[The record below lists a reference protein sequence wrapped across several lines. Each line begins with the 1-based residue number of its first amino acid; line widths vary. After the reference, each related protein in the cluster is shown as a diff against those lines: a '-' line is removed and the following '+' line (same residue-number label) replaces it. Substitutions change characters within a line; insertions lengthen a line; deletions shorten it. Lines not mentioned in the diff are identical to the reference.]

1 MIRINLLPFRAARK
15 KENIRRQVSIFFL
28 SLMLVTILAVII
40 HVGFN
45 RKIAGLNQQ
54 IETTKTQ
61 VAKYNKI
68 NEEIAEIKKK
78 LAVLDKKIEVIQTLD
93 MNRKAPVR
101 LMDSMTQL
109 LVANRMWFT
118 RMDYKEASIKLD
130 GIALDNQTV
139 ADFMTRIQD
148 FADYQEVKLASIKQ
162 ERFTKKDLNL
172 KRFGVTFK
180 KAAPKL
186 DASSEK
192 QKAKK

>member
-15 KENIRRQVSIFFL
+15 KENVRRQVSVFLL
-28 SLMLVTILAVII
+28 SLALVTILAVIG
-40 HVGFN
+40 HVWLN
-45 RKIAGLNQQ
+45 NKVSGLNER
-54 IETTKTQ
+54 IASTKAQ

-68 NEEIAEIKKK
+68 NAEIAEIKKK

-118 RMDYKEASIKLD
+118 RMDYKDASIKLD
-130 GIALDNQTV
+130 GIALDNQTI
-139 ADFMTRIQD
+139 ADFMTRVQE
-148 FADYQEVKLASIKQ
+148 FPDYQAVKLASIKQ
-162 ERFTKKDLNL
+162 ERFKNKDLNL
-172 KRFGVTFK
+172 KRFGVTFT
-180 KAAPKL
+180 KAVPKP
-186 DASSEK
+186 DQSSEK

>member
-15 KENIRRQVSIFFL
+15 KENVRRQVSVFL
-28 SLMLVTILAVII
+28 LSFVLVAILAVIG
-40 HVGFN
+40 HVWLNN
-45 RKIAGLNQQ
+45 RISGLNER
-54 IETTKTQ
+54 IASTKAQ

-68 NEEIAEIKKK
+68 NKEIAEIKKK

-101 LMDSMTQL
+101 LLDSMTQL

-118 RMDYKEASIKLD
+118 RMDYKNKGVKLD

-139 ADFMTRIQD
+139 ADFMTRVE
-148 FADYQEVKLASIKQ
+148 AYPDYEQVKLAKIKQ
-162 ERFTKKDLNL
+162 ERLKSKDLNL

-180 KAAPKL
+180 KTTSKP
-186 DASSEK
+186 DTSSKK

>member
-15 KENIRRQVSIFFL
+15 KENVRRQVSVFLL
-28 SLMLVTILAVII
+28 SLALVIIIAVIA
-40 HVGFN
+40 HVWFN
-45 RKIAGLNQQ
+45 NRIAGLNER
-54 IETTKTQ
+54 IESTKAQ

-78 LAVLDKKIEVIQTLD
+78 LAVLDKKIEVIKTLD

-118 RMDYKEASIKLD
+118 RMDYKDAGIKLD

-139 ADFMTRIQD
+139 ADFMTRVQE
-148 FADYQEVKLASIKQ
+148 FPDYQEVKLASIKQ
-162 ERFTKKDLNL
+162 ERFPNKDLNL
-172 KRFGVTFK
+172 KRFGVTFT
-180 KAAPKL
+180 KAAPKP
-186 DASSEK
+186 DASSAK

>member
-15 KENIRRQVSIFFL
+15 KENIRRQVSVFFL
-28 SLMLVTILAVII
+28 SLVLVTILAVVV

-118 RMDYKEASIKLD
+118 RMDYKDSGIKLD

-139 ADFMTRIQD
+139 ADFMTRVQD
-148 FADYQEVKLASIKQ
+148 FADYKDVKLASIKQ
-162 ERFTKKDLNL
+162 ERFTNKNLNL
-172 KRFGVTFK
+172 KRFGVTFQ
-180 KAAPKL
+180 KASPKL

>member
-15 KENIRRQVSIFFL
+15 KENVRRQVSVFLL
-28 SLMLVTILAVII
+28 SLVLVTILAVIV
-40 HVGFN
+40 HVWFN
-45 RKIAGLNQQ
+45 NRIDRLNERIAS
-54 IETTKTQ
+54 TKAQ

-68 NEEIAEIKKK
+68 NAEIAEIKQK

-101 LMDSMTQL
+101 VLDSMTQL

-118 RMDYKEASIKLD
+118 RMDYNDEAIKLD

-139 ADFMTRIQD
+139 ADFMTRVQE
-148 FADYQEVKLASIKQ
+148 FPDYQEVKLASIKQ
-162 ERFTKKDLNL
+162 ERYKNKDLNL

-180 KAAPKL
+180 KAAPKPVK
-186 DASSEK
+186 SSEK
-192 QKAKK
+192 QKAK

>member
-15 KENIRRQVSIFFL
+15 KENVRRQVSVFLL
-28 SLMLVTILAVII
+28 SLVLVTILAVIV
-40 HVGFN
+40 HVWFN
-45 RKIAGLNQQ
+45 NRIGRLNERIAS
-54 IETTKTQ
+54 TKAQ

-68 NEEIAEIKKK
+68 NAEIAEIKQK

-101 LMDSMTQL
+101 VLDSMTQL

-118 RMDYKEASIKLD
+118 RMDYKDEAIKLD

-139 ADFMTRIQD
+139 ADFMTRVQE
-148 FADYQEVKLASIKQ
+148 FPDYQEVKLASVKQ
-162 ERFTKKDLNL
+162 ERFKNKDLNL

-180 KAAPKL
+180 KAAPKQVK
-186 DASSEK
+186 SSEK
-192 QKAKK
+192 QKAK

>member
-15 KENIRRQVSIFFL
+15 KENVRRQVSVFLL
-28 SLMLVTILAVII
+28 SLVLVTILAVIA
-40 HVGFN
+40 HVWFN
-45 RKIAGLNQQ
+45 NRITGLNDR
-54 IETTKTQ
+54 IASAKAQ

-68 NEEIAEIKKK
+68 NAEIAEIKKK

-93 MNRKAPVR
+93 RNRKAPVR

-118 RMDYKEASIKLD
+118 RMDYKDEGIKLD

-139 ADFMTRIQD
+139 ADFMTRVQE
-148 FADYQEVKLASIKQ
+148 FPDYQEVKLASIKQ
-162 ERFTKKDLNL
+162 ERFTNKDLNL

-180 KAAPKL
+180 KGAPKQ
-186 DASSEK
+186 DQSSEK
-192 QKAKK
+192 KKAKK

>member
-15 KENIRRQVSIFFL
+15 KENVRRQVSVFL
-28 SLMLVTILAVII
+28 LTFVLVTILAVIA
-40 HVGFN
+40 HVWFN
-45 RKIAGLNQQ
+45 NRINGLNER
-54 IETTKTQ
+54 IASTKAQ

-93 MNRKAPVR
+93 RNRKAPVR

-109 LVANRMWFT
+109 LVANRMWFA
-118 RMDYKEASIKLD
+118 RMDYKDDAIKLD

-139 ADFMTRIQD
+139 ADFMTRVQE
-148 FADYQEVKLASIKQ
+148 FPDYQEVKLASIKQ
-162 ERFTKKDLNL
+162 EQFKNKDLNL

-180 KAAPKL
+180 KAAPKQ
-186 DASSEK
+186 DKSSKE
-192 QKAKK
+192 

>member
-15 KENIRRQVSIFFL
+15 KENIRRQVSVFLL
-28 SLMLVTILAVII
+28 SLILVTILAVIA

-45 RKIAGLNQQ
+45 KKIAGLDDR
-54 IETTKTQ
+54 IATTKAQ

-68 NEEIAEIKKK
+68 NAEIAEIKKK
-78 LAVLDKKIEVIQTLD
+78 LAVLEKKIEVIQTLD

-118 RMDYKEASIKLD
+118 RMDYKDASIKLD

-139 ADFMTRIQD
+139 ADFMTRVQD
-148 FADYQEVKLASIKQ
+148 FPDYQEVKLASIKQ
-162 ERFTKKDLNL
+162 ERFKNKDLNL

-180 KAAPKL
+180 KAEPKL
-186 DASSEK
+186 DTSSEK

>member
-15 KENIRRQVSIFFL
+15 KENIRRQVSVFFL
-28 SLMLVTILAVII
+28 SLALVTILAVVV
-40 HVGFN
+40 HVSFN
-45 RKIAGLNQQ
+45 RKITGLNQK
-54 IETTKTQ
+54 IETTKAQ

-118 RMDYKEASIKLD
+118 RMDYNDASVKLD

-139 ADFMTRIQD
+139 ADFMTRVQD
-148 FADYQEVKLASIKQ
+148 FADYQDVKLASIKQ
-162 ERFTKKDLNL
+162 ERFTQKNLNL

-180 KAAPKL
+180 KAESKL
-186 DASSEK
+186 GASSEK